1 MVDIIVYKFLHPGV
15 QKYLKNAGWALAGRV
30 VALAA
35 SFLVGLAVARYL
47 GPTNYGTL
55 NYILSIVTIFS
66 FLSSF
71 GIDGILVRDLIT
83 YKDKEKEILNTAFT
97 LKLIGGGLVILIVSV
112 FSFFVLK
119 AELGIIGLIIL
130 YSTQMIFLSFNVIDS
145 YFQSVVKYKNLFLA
159 QFVSTILVSM
169 LKLVFIYL
177 RLSLEWF
184 VASLLFEVIV
194 STGIMVALFNR
205 AGGQLKVT
213 VDRKLAKKMLSDSWP
228 FILTSAFFLI
238 YSRID
243 QVIIGKML
251 SSKDLGIYA
260 AGVKPAEIWYFLPTL
275 LCSALFPAV
284 VNARIN
290 DRRIFIERVKKL
302 FLLVTSLAVIIAS
315 IETLFARFIIELL
328 YGSAFI
334 QAAIILQIYTWAGVA
349 ISANIVWQQF
359 FTVEN
364 KTKII
369 MLTSLIGA
377 VLNLVLNLILI
388 PHYGIVGSAYATL
401 ISYSAVLIS
410 YFLIGF
416 KSIYTRYI

>member
-55 NYILSIVTIFS
+55 NYIISIVTIFS

-83 YKDKEKEILNTAFT
+83 YKDKKKEILNTAFT
-97 LKLIGGGLVILIVSV
+97 LKLIGGALVILIVSI

-159 QFVSTILVSM
+159 QFVSTILVSI

-177 RLSLEWF
+177 RLSLGWF
-184 VASLLFEVIV
+184 VASLLFEVIA

-205 AGGQLKVT
+205 AGGQLKIT
-213 VDRKLAKKMLSDSWP
+213 VDRTLAKKMLSDSWP

-290 DRRIFIERVKKL
+290 DQKIFIERVKKL
-302 FLLVTSLAVIIAS
+302 FLLVTSLAIIIAS